1 MANGSL
7 SYGPYSQSADPKQKQ
22 KVIRPEKEAGEAMRV
37 KRHWQERTLMA

>member
-7 SYGPYSQSADPKQKQ
+7 SYGSYSQSADPMQRQ
-22 KVIRPEKEAGEAMRV
+22 KVIRPDEEAGEAMRV